1 MAKAIALFSGGLD
14 STLAI
19 LTMLKQGVEVEA
31 IIFRTQFGCGI
42 DHTKLHSNVSPSPT
56 PPVKGGEIEG
66 MPPVKREGIV
76 GKLPVKEGEHTPTP
90 LSRGDLPS
98 PLAGEGSP
106 RRVEKVTQRGKGEGY
121 HIFLNAERFGFEVRP
136 CNLADKFI
144 EIVKNPEFGYG
155 RNMNPCID
163 CRILMLK
170 EARVVMDTT
179 GADFII
185 TGEVLGQRPMSQRR
199 DTFNL
204 IDREAGVTDY
214 VLRPLSA
221 KLLKITFPEAKGI
234 IKREML
240 YGFNGRSRKSQMVLA
255 AEFGL
260 TDYPSP
266 AGGCLLTEPNY
277 AHRLK
282 DLLTYNPAPG
292 FRDVD
297 LLRIGRHFRFSPS
310 CKIVVG
316 RNKTENKTI
325 QSMSMNGDCLL
336 KVEGYGS
343 PITLVS
349 GEITDEAIRVAASI
363 CARYSDAKNLSE
375 VEAIVIKDRN
385 ALCVMSNELKD
396 KNASRITHHASRITD
411 YEFRI
416 KVSPA
421 SNEIIEALR
430 IEKRNKNKTR
440 AENASRITHHGL

>member
-1 MAKAIALFSGGLD
+1 MAKAVALFSGGLD

-19 LTMLKQGVEVEA
+19 LTMLRQSVDINA
-31 IIFRTQFGCGI
+31 IVFQTQFGCVA
-42 DHTKLHSNVSPSPT
+42 DEALSSNDPFSV
-56 PPVKGGEIEG
+56 
-66 MPPVKREGIV
+66 
-76 GKLPVKEGEHTPTP
+76 
-90 LSRGDLPS
+90 
-98 PLAGEGSP
+98 A
-106 RRVEKVTQRGKGEGY
+106 EK
-121 HIFLNAERFGFEVRP
+121 FGFGVRL
-136 CNLADKFI
+136 CNLSDKFI

-170 EARVVMDTT
+170 EARVVMDTA

-240 YGFNGRSRKSQMVLA
+240 YGFNGRSRKPQKALA
-255 AEFGL
+255 EEFGL
-260 TDYPSP
+260 IDYPSP

-282 DLLTYNPAPG
+282 DLLTYDPAPG

-310 CKIVVG
+310 CKIIAG
-316 RNKTENKTI
+316 RNKTENAAI
-325 QSMSMNGDCLL
+325 QSMSMNGDWLL

-343 PITLVS
+343 PVTLVS
-349 GEITDEAIRVAASI
+349 GEITDEALKAAASI
-363 CARYSDAKNLSE
+363 CARYSDVKDISLVE
-375 VEAIVIKDRN
+375 VAVFKKGSSFR
-385 ALCVMSNELKD
+385 LKVQP
-396 KNASRITHHASRITD
+396 AGTD
-411 YEFRI
+411 LLEYY
-416 KVSPA
+416 
-421 SNEIIEALR
+421 R
-430 IEKRNKNKTR
+430 IEKKQTLNCY
-440 AENASRITHHGL
+440 